1 MKHLT
6 ANAPSPR
13 RKARIEIIPLID
25 IMFFLLASFMLIS
38 LSMIKLQGMA
48 MTLPAKTMAPPPNPD
63 EKPDIVRIDVGATG
77 DYFLDKVPITPTA
90 LVEMLEK
97 KFESDT
103 KDKKDTRVF
112 INADKLSTHGMV
124 IDILDKVRQIG
135 ISKVSFSLKPGSVT
149 IPGAAAP
156 GAAAPSAPAAPVAP
170 TAPVAPPPPKNP

>member
-63 EKPDIVRIDVGATG
+63 EKPDILRVDVGPTG
-77 DYFLDKVPITPTA
+77 DYFVEKVPITPAA
-90 LVEMLEK
+90 LLEMLQK
-97 KFESDT
+97 KFEADS

-124 IDILDKVRQIG
+124 IDILDKVRQVG
-135 ISKVSFSLKPGSVT
+135 IKKVSFSLKPGSFT
-149 IPGAAAP
+149 PPTSGAPAPAP
-156 GAAAPSAPAAPVAP
+156 GAPPPAPSTPP
-170 TAPVAPPPPKNP
+170 APPPPTKP